1 MDGILPAAIYE
12 SILHVGNG
20 KEDLLLENEIENI
33 WKKYNAVNSKISEF
47 KNDEDISLED
57 SLESIEIAWRDLKVS
72 FINTIKKYEVISRQT
87 INK

>member
-12 SILHVGNG
+12 SILHVVNG

-47 KNDEDISLED
+47 KNDEDISPED
-57 SLESIEIAWRDLKVS
+57 SLESIEIAWHYLKVS
-72 FINTIKKYEVISRQT
+72 FINTIKKYEVIFRHT